1 MARGGGGSHGGGS
14 RGIGGGMRGSSGFS
28 GGGMR
33 GGSGFSGGDMRGASA
48 AAARGR
54 SASPGG
60 FSSSSSVGRG
70 GYPSPG
76 KSWSSGGKGGGGKGG
91 GKGGKGNW
99 QRRWGGGG
107 WGNWG
112 GWGGGWWG
120 TPAAYWQN
128 YYFPSANVIPYCTVP
143 DTDAFYQCCRNA
155 QYSDEVCSQPQMACA
170 ISNQALNVGLGGP
183 AVDLSRCCAT
193 QSYPPGCLGTVG
205 SAAISYPLTYY

>member
-1 MARGGGGSHGGGS
+1 MARGGGGIGGGS
-14 RGIGGGMRGSSGFS
+14 RGGGI

-33 GGSGFSGGDMRGASA
+33 GGSGFSGGGMRGAS

-76 KSWSSGGKGGGGKGG
+76 KSWSSGGGGKGGG

-99 QRRWGGGG
+99 HRRWGG

-120 TPAAYWQN
+120 PPAAYWQN

-193 QSYPPGCLGTVG
+193 QSYPPGCLGAVG
-205 SAAISYPLTYY
+205 SAAVSYPLTYY